1 MNVFVLLTGADRT
14 GVYTQK
20 HVGSKQ
26 LKGDRVLRQQVL
38 MPKDLCVA
46 LTEESDGSVFNA
58 LKVSHI
64 SKVLLFCC

>member
-1 MNVFVLLTGADRT
+1 M
-14 GVYTQK
+14 YTQK

-58 LKVSHI
+58 LKVSI
-64 SKVLLFCC
+64 NRLNQEICYD